1 MFNKRQKEIMQA
13 AMDIAGQEGMKALT
27 ITKIA
32 RRISFTDGAIYRHFS
47 SKDDIIRG
55 ILDTI
60 FLRMTQRVGEIVTQS
75 GTASS
80 KLKNIIEFVL
90 LDFKENP
97 AHESFLFAE
106 DLIFANNSLRVFI
119 FNVLNTMQL
128 YIQQVIEQGQAQKEL
143 TTGVDA
149 KNISLLFIGTIRVL
163 VMKWKLSGYQLDIEE
178 EGRQFYTTLMSLL
191 RKGN

>member
-1 MFNKRQKEIMQA
+1 MFNKRQKEIMRA
-13 AMDIAGQEGMKALT
+13 AIDIAGQEGMKALT
-27 ITKIA
+27 INNIA
-32 RRISFTDGAIYRHFS
+32 RRISLTDGAIYRHFS
-47 SKDDIIRG
+47 SKDDIICG
-55 ILDTI
+55 ILKTI
-60 FLRMTQRVGEIVTQS
+60 FLGMTQRVGEIITQS

-90 LDFKENP
+90 HDFKENP

-106 DLIFANNSLRVFI
+106 DLIFANKSQRVFVY
-119 FNVLNTMQL
+119 NVLNTIQL
-128 YIQQVIEQGQAQKEL
+128 YIQQTIEQGQAQKEL
-143 TTGVDA
+143 TAMVDA

-191 RKGN
+191 RKVN